1 MPSPDPRPTP
11 IRASELHP
19 ALWRSEVVIRFGD
32 CDPAGIVY
40 TPVYFHLFQNAVEE
54 WHIDG
59 LGLDYYAIVGAR
71 KTGLGYAHASADF
84 FQPSFMGD
92 SLSIA
97 VVLDRIGNA
106 SYALTLHAMRGNDE
120 VARGHLVIV
129 TTSLVRHAAIAIPDD
144 VRAALEAYR
153 MPTPPTSMRPSAT
166 RG

>member
-1 MPSPDPRPTP
+1 M
-11 IRASELHP
+11 
-19 ALWRSEVVIRFGD
+19 IRFGD

-71 KTGLGYAHASADF
+71 KTGLGYAHAAADF
-84 FQPSFMGD
+84 FKPSFMGD
-92 SLSIA
+92 TLSIT
-97 VVLDRIGNA
+97 VVLDRVGKA
-106 SYALTLHAMRGNDE
+106 SYALTLHAMRCDDE

-129 TTSLVRHAAIAIPDD
+129 TTSLVKHAAIPIPDD

-153 MPTPPTSMRPSAT
+153 MRTTLTSTGPSAT